1 MLDNNNLKSNGGR
14 PPTNGRVTMPTIML
28 KQKRSQH

>member
-1 MLDNNNLKSNGGR
+1 MLDNNNLKK
-14 PPTNGRVTMPTIML
+14 PPANGRVTMPTIML